1 MESWGSIV
9 TQNSKINILVCRKH
23 FGSFHAKLEKVT
35 AEPLGQL
42 YNTTWAIWRHIL
54 LPPCCLFLC
63 LSGMFFG
70 RGKKKS
76 LFTQNSIRNWI
87 VKCHQKG
94 SVNLVV
100 QIQFG
105 VNYPF
110 KAERNEDDESSLC
123 NMQCSFKKT
132 KYRLFEDPTMTRFF
146 LILAQ
151 NKPDSGVSP
160 SPESSL
166 VMSRSIQ
173 HKMIKIKHWNGHC
186 DYSSLPVKP
195 VAESH

>member
-9 TQNSKINILVCRKH
+9 TQNSKINILIRSKH

-35 AEPLGQL
+35 AEPFGQL

-94 SVNLVV
+94 SVNIVV

-146 LILAQ
+146 LILA
-151 NKPDSGVSP
+151 
-160 SPESSL
+160 
-166 VMSRSIQ
+166 
-173 HKMIKIKHWNGHC
+173 
-186 DYSSLPVKP
+186 
-195 VAESH
+195 

>member
-1 MESWGSIV
+1 METYSS
-9 TQNSKINILVCRKH
+9 
-23 FGSFHAKLEKVT
+23 
-35 AEPLGQL
+35 
-42 YNTTWAIWRHIL
+42 
-54 LPPCCLFLC
+54 PPCCLFLC

-70 RGKKKS
+70 RGRKS

-87 VKCHQKG
+87 VKCHQRG

-132 KYRLFEDPTMTRFF
+132 KYRLFEDPTMMRFF
-146 LILAQ
+146 LILEQ

-166 VMSRSIQ
+166 VTSRSVQ
-173 HKMIKIKHWNGHC
+173 HEMIKIKHWNGHC